1 MALTDQN
8 FNPLADA
15 LRAVEE
21 ERERQR
27 RASIENLVP
36 RIGQMMQQEE
46 APRDPFDAPVQP
58 APVPVDDP
66 IATLGR
72 NRAQREA
79 PKREPDVFLPT
90 RTDPRA
96 LIAGGEG
103 PKRDPD
109 VFLPPRAD
117 PVALVPRGA
126 PSSGAVAPSPYDDME
141 RYPFTLAEAEGSDMA
156 FELPEAEAPDMEFS
170 MPEAEGSDMSFSTPE
185 AEGVDMSFGLPEA
198 EGVDMAFTA
207 PPRGSADAL
216 PSNPYEQAP
225 DMEFDLPEA
234 ESVDM
239 AFAASDPLVELPA
252 NPYPTTTDD
261 APDMAFELPE
271 AEGLP
276 GPYDV
281 PPREFRTR
289 SLPEPTAVARGGDPY
304 PSRGRLGGAADALV
318 VGDVNQTP
326 APEETQSPEFM
337 ARVKAAIDEAAAA
350 EEARTPGRLRRL
362 PEPRPRSRARYD
374 RDRAYNQRQREIAR
388 LGRQRSTER
397 ERQQR
402 EVEGK
407 YMRQMNEQT
416 QGPDSARSAYARA
429 YEEGFSSPQELDNL
443 WNAVLSE
450 QEEVAQGLEAG
461 GTRMPLGS
469 FPDDDAA
476 IVGGNIAPHR
486 EEGAPR
492 PTSLPPNPYPDM
504 AFGLAEAENA
514 DMAFRMPEAENAGE
528 SPDAPP
534 TPDAAPTD
542 DSGPGL
548 AQAEGDPDE
557 ESRVMDAISSQVRGE
572 APGEA
577 PAVPQQVTPTSGP
590 TPEEPQPPSPSDP
603 NYEREM
609 REYEQDLRAWR
620 GAVAAQSILGIGS
633 IVGAAGGAPAE
644 ALGGLG
650 QTGERIGETY
660 RQGAA
665 ARAQSRAQA
674 AQRRQQQAHRDAQM
688 NLQRQ
693 RFDETVRQ
701 GKQAEESRI
710 VQREATRRETAE
722 EARGD
727 EPLTP
732 EQIESIASLA
742 VPGQRDAVR
751 QSLQGG
757 TRREGMATRDR
768 LLTRAKDRGR
778 RGASGGGG
786 GLRSPGG
793 GGAGAGHGTGEVLGV
808 SPPVGGVLATRM
820 SPEQA
825 DIYNQHMN
833 PDQRVAFEYGYRPPG
848 WFGEDHPGF
857 RGTGVPRDDE
867 SQRHARDRARERAR
881 NVAALDG
888 GGVSQARTARDHLI
902 SRSGFDRVGD
912 VVGRDD
918 RQGLW
923 LMTTPGVTP
932 QQRHG
937 LRARLGQL
945 EDLRA
950 AWAQYQRAQ
959 RGINRIA
966 PNVNWWD
973 ELMARGLAGGG
984 NRAAAVGVV
993 DRLVP
998 GSGESGDRDAL
1009 VTELQRMA
1017 AARENMI
1024 GITRDIET
1032 WGALTLGEHAL
1043 GTMQLP
1049 VTSVQTQPRVEQQSA
1064 NAVRERMRNLS
1075 RRANNFL
1082 GQHAQRVRNRF
1093 EVEGIS
1099 EARGHG
1105 LRARP
1110 GTLRGVRQTI
1120 ADLQRMAAGS
1130 GEAAAVARRALS
1142 NLRIRQVGGR
1152 Q

>member
-58 APVPVDDP
+58 VPVPVDDP

-96 LIAGGEG
+96 LIPPSMMERG
-103 PKRDPD
+103 PYRPSDPSRMTRDDPD
-109 VFLPPRAD
+109 LQTLPYYPAEGERPEDHLETLPYYPTGED
-117 PVALVPRGA
+117 PAERMELLGGT
-126 PSSGAVAPSPYDDME
+126 PSSGAVPPNPYDDME

-156 FELPEAEAPDMEFS
+156 FELPEAE
-170 MPEAEGSDMSFSTPE
+170 GSDMSFSTPE
-185 AEGVDMSFGLPEA
+185 AEDVDMSFGLPEA

-216 PSNPYEQAP
+216 PDNPYTTMPFRIDEP
-225 DMEFDLPEA
+225 PGEEL
-234 ESVDM
+234 
-239 AFAASDPLVELPA
+239 AANDPPVGLPA
-252 NPYPTTTDD
+252 NP
-261 APDMAFELPE
+261 FV
-271 AEGLP
+271 EGGAP
-276 GPYDV
+276 GPEQV
-281 PPREFRTR
+281 PG
-289 SLPEPTAVARGGDPY
+289 PEQAQD
-304 PSRGRLGGAADALV
+304 
-318 VGDVNQTP
+318 
-326 APEETQSPEFM
+326 PEFM

-350 EEARTPGRLRRL
+350 EEARTPGRLREL

-374 RDRAYNQRQREIAR
+374 RNRAYNQRQREIGR
-388 LGRQRSTER
+388 LGRQRSAER

-402 EVEGK
+402 EVEDK

-450 QEEVAQGLEAG
+450 QEGVAQGLEAG

-514 DMAFRMPEAENAGE
+514 DMAFRMPEAEDAGE

-534 TPDAAPTD
+534 APDAAPTD
-542 DSGPGL
+542 DHANVVSGGHYPSL
-548 AQAEGDPDE
+548 AQVEADPDE

-572 APGEA
+572 AP
-577 PAVPQQVTPTSGP
+577 AVPQQVTPTSGETASP
-590 TPEEPQPPSPSDP
+590 PAPEVASPQEETAA
-603 NYEREM
+603 ERAD
-609 REYEQDLRAWR
+609 RIARRNFLISQ
-620 GAVAAQSILGIGS
+620 GIRLAGS
-633 IVGAAGGAPAE
+633 LVNAAGGGTVE
-644 ALGGLG
+644 S
-650 QTGERIGETY
+650 GEMFASSARDAQQRYSADVAARGVA
-660 RQGAA
+660 RGRA
-665 ARAQSRAQA
+665 ARA
-674 AQRRQQQAHRDAQM
+674 RQQQAHRDAQM
-688 NLQRQ
+688 ALQRQ

-701 GKQAEESRI
+701 GKQAEETRAL
-710 VQREATRRETAE
+710 QREATRRETAE

-998 GSGESGDRDAL
+998 GSGDSGERDAL
-1009 VTELQRMA
+1009 VTQLQRMA

-1049 VTSVQTQPRVEQQSA
+1049 VTSVQTARRVEQQSA